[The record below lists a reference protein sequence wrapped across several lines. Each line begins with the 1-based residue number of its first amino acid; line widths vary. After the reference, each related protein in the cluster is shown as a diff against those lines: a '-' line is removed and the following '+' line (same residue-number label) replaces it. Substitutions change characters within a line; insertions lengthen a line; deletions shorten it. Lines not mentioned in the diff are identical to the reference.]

1 VRGLKQTLTV
11 ATVGDEK
18 PLRLAVRRIL
28 RKYRV
33 DVSEVGVTAAYHPT
47 HFTSGEQFLE
57 SVAGGA
63 DFDLLLLDLELPG
76 ISGLDV
82 LTELDQ
88 RNRSVLTIMIIS
100 SATFE
105 TAVRAT
111 KLGAFDFLL
120 KPFSPEEL
128 RHAVRKAT
136 DQLVM
141 SREARRLTEEQRQVR
156 FNFIST
162 LAHELKA
169 PLNAIENYLRIL
181 QMDEPPERLPM
192 IDRSLIRLDGMRKLI
207 LELLDLTRIESGQ
220 MQRSFALVDVRT
232 PAWAAI
238 DLFAAGAADREIAMA
253 LRATDPVEMMADPAE
268 LEMVFNNLISN
279 AVKYNRDGGDVT
291 VTVSREGDIVTITVA
306 DTGIGMT
313 PEESAKLFTEFVRIK
328 NKDTDKILG
337 TGLGLST
344 IRKLAR
350 LYGGDATVQ
359 SEKGVGSLFTVT
371 LRDAVP
377 REAAQGDGVPHGAAN
392 DELS

>member
-1 VRGLKQTLTV
+1 VRGQKQTLTV
-11 ATVGDEK
+11 AMVDDEK
-18 PLRLAVRRIL
+18 RLRLAVRRTL

-33 DVSEVGVTAAYHPT
+33 DVSEVGVTVAYHPT
-47 HFTSGEQFLE
+47 QFTSGEQFLE
-57 SVAGGA
+57 SIAGGA
-63 DFDLLLLDLELPG
+63 DFDLLLLDVELPG

-82 LTELDQ
+82 LTELD
-88 RNRSVLTIMIIS
+88 RRERSGLTIMITS
-100 SATFE
+100 CATFE

-111 KLGAFDFLL
+111 KLGAFDFLT

-136 DQLVM
+136 DQLII
-141 SREARRLTEEQRQVR
+141 SREARRLAEEQRQVR
-156 FNFIST
+156 FNFISV

-192 IDRSLIRLDGMRKLI
+192 IDRSLIRLEGMRKLI

-220 MQRSFALVDVRT
+220 MQRNIALVDVRT

-238 DLFAAGAADREIAMA
+238 DLFAAGAADREIALA
-253 LRATDPVEMMADPAE
+253 LRETDPVEMMADPAE

-291 VTVSREGDIVTITVA
+291 VTLSREGDRVKITVA

-313 PEESAKLFTEFVRIK
+313 PEESAKVFTEFVRIK

-344 IRKLAR
+344 ISKLAR

-377 REAAQGDGVPHGAAN
+377 RETAQGDGVPRGAAN